1 VIAGGAIDFND
12 LPSISLSLTLACNL
26 SEKHEKRDTLPH

>member
-1 VIAGGAIDFND
+1 MAGGAIDFSD

-26 SEKHEKRDTLPH
+26 SEKHKKDTPSHW